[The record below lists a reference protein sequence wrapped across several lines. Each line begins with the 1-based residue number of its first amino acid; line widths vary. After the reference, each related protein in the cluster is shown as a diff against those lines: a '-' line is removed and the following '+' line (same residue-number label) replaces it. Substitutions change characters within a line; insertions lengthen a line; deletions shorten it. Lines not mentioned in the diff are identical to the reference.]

1 MYTIPET
8 LLEALGPTADG
19 RSWLDQ
25 LPELIRDVVSA
36 WELRLG
42 APMEAE
48 ASCSWVAPCETPR
61 GEDAVLKL
69 GYPHMEARDE
79 SLGLAFWDGDPTVR
93 LLRADR
99 AKNAMLLERCVPGT
113 PLRDE
118 PEEVQDEV
126 IAGLLRRLWREP
138 PPDEGFRPLAD
149 MIEYWARDASHDA
162 RDAELVAE
170 ALSVAREL
178 SASDVAPALLA
189 TDLHAGN
196 VLRAKRLPWLAIDPK
211 PFIGDRCY
219 DGTQHLINCRR
230 RMNREPIETVR
241 RFGRLLE
248 LDEARFQRWAFV
260 RFALHVGTDAQTTG
274 RIAARLR

>member
-8 LLEALGPTADG
+8 LLETLGPTADG
-19 RSWLDQ
+19 RSWLDR
-25 LPELIRDVVSA
+25 LPELIRDVASA

-48 ASCSWVAPCETPR
+48 VSCSWVAPCEMPQ
-61 GEDAVLKL
+61 GEGAVLKL

-118 PEEVQDEV
+118 SEEVQDEV

-138 PPDEGFRPLAD
+138 TPRDGFRPLED
-149 MIEYWARDASHDA
+149 MIEYWARDALHDA
-162 RDAELVAE
+162 RDPGLVAE

-178 SASDVAPALLA
+178 SASDAAPALLA

-196 VLRAKRLPWLAIDPK
+196 VLRAERRPWLAIDPK

-219 DGTQHLINCRR
+219 DGTQHLINCRG
-230 RMNREPIETVR
+230 RMTREPIETLK
-241 RFGRLLE
+241 RFSRLLE
-248 LDEARFQRWAFV
+248 VDEARFQRWAFV
-260 RFALHVGTDAQTTG
+260 RFALHVGTDAETTG
-274 RIAARLR
+274 GIAAQLR